1 MKISTLLG
9 VMLMAGAMV
18 PAAQAQSRSEDFI
31 NPPPPVP
38 RSSAGPVDAPAAD
51 KSGFDEPVR
60 PAGRGANELV
70 YRNGSWFVVRSVRD
84 GGKTVTCTGTAR
96 PLTAAEREA
105 GAVSIA
111 GSDFAQL
118 VKRSRLKIDVATNDG
133 AKTRHE
139 LDLNGLAGVVKN
151 IEAGCPG
158 RR

>member
-1 MKISTLLG
+1 M
-9 VMLMAGAMV
+9 
-18 PAAQAQSRSEDFI
+18 
-31 NPPPPVP
+31 
-38 RSSAGPVDAPAAD
+38 
-51 KSGFDEPVR
+51 
-60 PAGRGANELV
+60 
-70 YRNGSWFVVRSVRD
+70 YRVNRSVQVNKD
-84 GGKTVTCTGTAR
+84 ALVFKTPVHINTISLGYDDHGMGTAR